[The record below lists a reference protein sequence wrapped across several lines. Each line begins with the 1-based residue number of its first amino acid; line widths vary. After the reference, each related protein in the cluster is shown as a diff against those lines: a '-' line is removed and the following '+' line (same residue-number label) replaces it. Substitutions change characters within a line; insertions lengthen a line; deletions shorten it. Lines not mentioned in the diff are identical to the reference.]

1 MIEYTLSITTTAEQD
16 AALNWLLTTR
26 NADAVH
32 VDKPLADVQA
42 LLTEMLQT
50 AIEDAVPAF
59 QSARKASIVTA
70 LDQATAAD
78 WDAVET
84 QLKVP
89 LSGKRT

>member
-1 MIEYTLSITTTAEQD
+1 
-16 AALNWLLTTR
+16 
-26 NADAVH
+26 
-32 VDKPLADVQA
+32 VQA
-42 LLTEMLQT
+42 LLTELLQT